1 MNKSIVI
8 ILIALAVKLNAQVGM
23 AFPFVAGKTL
33 DDKPISLPIKNNKK
47 TIVGIAYGR
56 AAEGDLKKWL
66 NPLYSTFIE
75 KPDNKNFDVAA
86 IYDVNFVFVPV
97 IAGLKNVIEDF
108 KKGTDKEFWPYIM
121 DMESSDMQRIERELK
136 AADRKTAYFY
146 VLDTNGKI
154 IEMVSGAFSDDKMD
168 KLETA
173 AE

>member
-1 MNKSIVI
+1 MKNYII
-8 ILIALAVKLNAQVGM
+8 ILIVISIKLNAQIGM
-23 AFPFVAGKTL
+23 IFPDVSGQTL
-33 DDKPISLPIKNNKK
+33 DEKYIGLPIKNNKK

-56 AAEGDLKKWL
+56 AAEDDLKKWL
-66 NPLYSTFIE
+66 NPLYQTFMV
-75 KPDNKNFDVAA
+75 KPDNKSFDMAA

-97 IAGLKNVIEDF
+97 IAGLKSVIADF

-121 DMESSDMQRIERELK
+121 DMQSKDMQAIEKTLK

-146 VLDTNGKI
+146 VLDTKGKI
-154 IEMVSGAFSDDKMD
+154 IEMVSGAYTEDKMD